1 MAGTTRRSGPRGGAL
16 TGLLLAGVLT
26 AGCATTAE
34 AAPGG
39 PPGPPSDMVATNP
52 AVQQWFKRHEPERIA
67 VNDAIAQ
74 ANAQVAAVPGAT
86 AGCSVLQRAAD
97 AMLAA
102 LPTPKKA
109 LDAQV
114 VAGVAQL
121 RTGAQQC
128 LAGDLA
134 GARTSLAEGA
144 AARAAAEDELEE
156 ILEAPDG
163 SVN

>member
-1 MAGTTRRSGPRGGAL
+1 MAGTTRRSGRRGGAL
-16 TGLLLAGVLT
+16 AGLLLAGVLT

-67 VNDAIAQ
+67 VNDALAQ

-86 AGCSVLQRAAD
+86 AGCSALQRAAD

-102 LPTPKKA
+102 LPTPKSSS
-109 LDAQV
+109 
-114 VAGVAQL
+114 
-121 RTGAQQC
+121 R
-128 LAGDLA
+128 
-134 GARTSLAEGA
+134 S
-144 AARAAAEDELEE
+144 
-156 ILEAPDG
+156 
-163 SVN
+163 